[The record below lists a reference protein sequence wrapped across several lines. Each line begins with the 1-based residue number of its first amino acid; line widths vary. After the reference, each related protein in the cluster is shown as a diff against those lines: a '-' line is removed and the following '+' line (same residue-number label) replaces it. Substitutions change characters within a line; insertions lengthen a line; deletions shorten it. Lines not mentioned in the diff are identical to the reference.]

1 MRKMSANFSLKLLSA
16 AMISAFGSAAAA
28 EDDIAQFTKPDSII
42 SVGVGNWSG
51 DRHQAGILDGMRK
64 SGSHLGLD
72 ADVVKRDDTTGTWFM
87 FKGQNLG
94 LPTRE
99 LRLDLLRQGDVGG
112 YVEYSKIPYDNPFTF
127 NTPLQGIGTQNLT
140 VGTHVG
146 AFASREVKIGLE
158 RERWTLGVFKN
169 LMPNVDVKFDYKHE
183 DKTGTRQAGGG
194 SAGLFSVEPF
204 DSTIRQFDAILRYT
218 GKELQLSGGYSAS
231 WYDNRMSLIMQQLNG
246 ISSGTS
252 ASFSHLTPISVALS
266 NQAHQLFLDGDYAFN
281 PTTHGTFKLS
291 YGRAT
296 QNERL
301 PSYDL
306 AAPNTRYWNAPDRL
320 NGRIDTT
327 LVQLGLT
334 AKPTPKLAL
343 TASLR
348 YNDVKDKTP
357 VAPFVGTNPAGAAS
371 VWNTPHSYTTKLGKV
386 EASYRLPENFKLTGG
401 IDYSTQARSYP
412 QIGTMYVPFRG
423 EVHETT
429 YRVALRRALAD
440 ELNGTV
446 SFLRSDRNGSQY
458 ISATG
463 TLPFSNQINPLHIA
477 DRKRDKL
484 RFALDWAPLSQ
495 LDVQVRLDESRDRY
509 PDDGHPYGLKDGS
522 ATLFA
527 VDASYTLPNDW
538 KLSAWYSNDVTKAHE
553 LSARAPNGGALD
565 AVKESRLKDVGD
577 SLGLNLRG
585 NVSAKLQLGFGLDW
599 YQTKS
604 SYPQSQAL
612 VGAALAYPAGTLG
625 PLPDVKTDMIRIKLD
640 GKYELDKTSSL
651 GFDFIHERWR
661 SNDWTWNYADGTPFT
676 YFSGNITTC
685 MACLP
690 NNGVANRVGVVD
702 GTTVTRKST
711 QVANFLGIRYNY
723 KFQ

>member
-1 MRKMSANFSLKLLSA
+1 MRKISTSFSLKLLSA

-72 ADVVKRDDTTGTWFM
+72 ADVVKRDDATGTWFM

-99 LRLDLLRQGDVGG
+99 LRLDLLRQGDIGG

-127 NTPLQGIGTQNLT
+127 NTPLQGIGTQSLV
-140 VGTHVG
+140 VGNTTG
-146 AFASREVKIGLE
+146 GTFASREVKIGLE

-204 DSTIRQFDAILRYT
+204 DSTIRQFDAVLRYT
-218 GKELQLSGGYSAS
+218 GKELQLSGGYNAS
-231 WYDNRMSLIMQQLNG
+231 WYDNHISLVMQQLNG
-246 ISSGTS
+246 ITGGTS
-252 ASFSHLTPISVALS
+252 ASFNSVTPISVPLS
-266 NQAHQLFLDGDYAFN
+266 NQAHQLFLDGDYAFS

-301 PSYDL
+301 PTYDL
-306 AAPNTRYWNAPDRL
+306 TGANIRFVNAPDRV
-320 NGRIDTT
+320 NGKIDTT

-334 AKPTPKLAL
+334 AKPTPKLSL

-357 VAPFVGTNPAGAAS
+357 VAGYVGSNVTGVAT
-371 VWNTPHSYTTKLGKV
+371 VWNTPHSYTTTVGKL
-386 EASYRLPENFKLTGG
+386 EAAYRLPENFKLTGG
-401 IDYSTQARSYP
+401 VDYSTQDRSYP

-429 YRVALRRALAD
+429 YRVALRRSLAD

-446 SFLRSDRNGSQY
+446 SFLKSDRNGSQY

-463 TLPFSNQINPLHIA
+463 TLPWSNQINPLHIA
-477 DRKRDKL
+477 DRTRDKL
-484 RFALDWAPLSQ
+484 RFALDWAPVDK
-495 LDVQVRLDESRDRY
+495 LDVQFRLDDSRDKY
-509 PDDGHPYGLKDGS
+509 PDADRPYGLKDGS
-522 ATLFA
+522 ATLYA

-538 KLSAWYSNDVTKAHE
+538 KLSTWYSNDTTKARE
-553 LSARAPNGGALD
+553 ISFRSAGTGAAN
-565 AVKESRLKDVGD
+565 AVKESHLKDVGD
-577 SLGLNLRG
+577 SLGINLRG
-585 NVSAKLQLGFGLDW
+585 MVTAKLQMGLGLDW
-599 YQTKS
+599 YKTVS
-604 SYPQSQAL
+604 RYPQDLAL
-612 VGAALAYPAGTLG
+612 QGAGNPYVTGTEG
-625 PLPDVKTDMIRIKLD
+625 PLPDVNTSMIRFKLD
-640 GKYELDKTSSL
+640 GKYELDKVSSL

-661 SNDWTWNYADGTPFT
+661 SNDWTWNFANGSPFT
-676 YFSGNITTC
+676 YFSGNITCTGC
-685 MACLP
+685 SVTP
-690 NNGVANRVGVVD
+690 VNVVD
-702 GTTVTRKST
+702 GTTITRKST
-711 QVANFLGIRYNY
+711 QVANFIGIRYNY